1 MSWLNT
7 CASRKARHICIIQ
20 YMHMYICIYVCMC
33 IHKKHVNGKSAHVEL
48 RPGGTNSLWLLFKP
62 PLTLPAWATGGRSEW
77 LLLRC
82 MLPTT
87 PTAPAPAVAAPAG
100 AGAGTASR
108 GGREEAEGAAAASAI
123 PRDVNRMELN
133 QV

>member
-1 MSWLNT
+1 MNV
-7 CASRKARHICIIQ
+7 CMYVC
-20 YMHMYICIYVCMC
+20 MYICMYVYMYVYIRIC
-33 IHKKHVNGKSAHVEL
+33 IHKKHGNGESAHVEL
-48 RPGGTNSLWLLFKP
+48 RPGGTKSLWLLFKP

-100 AGAGTASR
+100 AGAGTASG

-133 QV
+133 EV